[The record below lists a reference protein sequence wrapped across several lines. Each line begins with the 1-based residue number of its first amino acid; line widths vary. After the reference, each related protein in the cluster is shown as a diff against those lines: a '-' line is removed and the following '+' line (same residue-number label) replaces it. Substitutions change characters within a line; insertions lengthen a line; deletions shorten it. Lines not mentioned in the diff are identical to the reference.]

1 MEVQPQ
7 LVLLQKTL
15 LNIEGL
21 GRELY
26 PDLDLWQ
33 SAKPILEHWMKEKLG
48 WKAAM
53 KTCNRKP
60 RTGAETLP
68 QMPRLLH
75 DLSNKAQQGKLHVN
89 LSSSD
94 LEKLQQEI
102 RQSSYRTAA
111 ATSGAAFL
119 VGAAVM
125 KGLDGYA
132 PTMLGG
138 LPILS
143 WVFGIWGI
151 ALLYFSLSNRN

>member
-1 MEVQPQ
+1 M
-7 LVLLQKTL
+7 
-15 LNIEGL
+15 
-21 GRELY
+21 
-26 PDLDLWQ
+26 
-33 SAKPILEHWMKEKLG
+33 
-48 WKAAM
+48 
-53 KTCNRKP
+53 
-60 RTGAETLP
+60 
-68 QMPRLLH
+68 
-75 DLSNKAQQGKLHVN
+75 N